1 MIEKLR
7 ELNKINNLLDRLA
20 GFSLEIQKREIF
32 GHGDEYTWVI
42 CGERFG
48 RDEFVIIQKEH
59 QDKYEVYYS
68 MDHDACLRANHINDA
83 MCNGFV
89 ATVHRGYDNRAEC
102 ILENYVENQGFCI
115 DFTGLRTRDHWALPE
130 SSFNRNE
137 LERMC
142 NETMYGYGT
151 TTGYTYTYHSPS
163 VSIRNNINDHIAQV
177 SNSAEIQIGSDGV
190 KLNDTCGTHHV
201 IATAADML
209 AIFGNPLVNEI
220 LNYAN
225 TPSNDPIERLV
236 RGRILEIF
244 NNATHL
250 GGER

>member
-1 MIEKLR
+1 MVEKLR
-7 ELNKINNLLDRLA
+7 ELHKINNLLDRLA
-20 GFSLEIQKREIF
+20 TFPLDLQKREIF
-32 GHGDEYTWVI
+32 DHGDEYTWVI

-48 RDEFVIIQKEH
+48 RDEFVIIQEEH
-59 QDKYEVYYS
+59 RDRYAVYYS
-68 MDHDACLRANHINDA
+68 MDHDACLRANRINDA
-83 MCNGFV
+83 MGNGFV
-89 ATVHRGYDNRAEC
+89 ATVHRAYDNTATC
-102 ILENYVENQGFCI
+102 MLENFVENRGFTI
-115 DFTGLRTRDHWALPE
+115 DFTRLLTRNNWALPE
-130 SSFNRNE
+130 SSFDKYE

-142 NETMYGYGT
+142 TETMYGYGT

-163 VSIRNNINDHIAQV
+163 VAIRNNINGHVAQV
-177 SNSAEIQIGSDGV
+177 SNGAEIQIGGDGV
-190 KLNDTCGTHHV
+190 KLVSDNSNYHI

>member
-7 ELNKINNLLDRLA
+7 KLHKINNLLDRLVT
-20 GFSLEIQKREIF
+20 FPLELQKREIF

-48 RDEFVIIQKEH
+48 RDEFVIIQEEH
-59 QDKYEVYYS
+59 QDRYKVYYS

-83 MCNGFV
+83 ICNGFV
-89 ATVHRGYDNRAEC
+89 AAIHRTYDNRAEC
-102 ILENYVENQGFCI
+102 ILENFAENRGFCV
-115 DFTGLRTRDHWALPE
+115 DFTRLLTRNNWVLPE
-130 SSFNRNE
+130 QSFNMHE

-163 VSIRNNINDHIAQV
+163 VSIRNNINDHVAQV
-177 SNSAEIQIGSDGV
+177 SNNAEIQIGGDGV
-190 KLNDTCGTHHV
+190 KLVDTCGNWHI

-209 AIFGNPLVNEI
+209 AIFGNPLINEI
-220 LNYAN
+220 LSYAN
-225 TPSNDPIERLV
+225 TSSNDPIERLV
-236 RGRILEIF
+236 RRRILEIF

>member
-1 MIEKLR
+1 MTEKLR
-7 ELNKINNLLDRLA
+7 ELNRINNLLDRLA
-20 GFSLEIQKREIF
+20 TFPLDLQKREIF
-32 GHGDEYTWVI
+32 DHGDEYTWII

-48 RDEFVIIQKEH
+48 RDEFVIIQEEH
-59 QDKYEVYYS
+59 RDRYAVYYS
-68 MDHDACLRANHINDA
+68 MEHDACLRANRINEA
-83 MCNGFV
+83 IGNGFV
-89 ATVHRGYDNRAEC
+89 ATVHRAYDNTAMC
-102 ILENYVENQGFCI
+102 MLENFAENRGFCI
-115 DFTGLRTRDHWALPE
+115 DFTRLLTRNNWVLPE
-130 SSFNRNE
+130 RSFDKYE

-142 NETMYGYGT
+142 NEVMYGYGT
-151 TTGYTYTYHSPS
+151 TTGYTYAYSNPS
-163 VSIRNNINDHIAQV
+163 VSIKNNINNDTIQV
-177 SNSAEIQIGSDGV
+177 SNSVEIQIGGDGV
-190 KLNDTCGTHHV
+190 KLVDAYGNWHA

-236 RGRILEIF
+236 RRRILEIF

>member
-1 MIEKLR
+1 M
-7 ELNKINNLLDRLA
+7 
-20 GFSLEIQKREIF
+20 
-32 GHGDEYTWVI
+32 
-42 CGERFG
+42 
-48 RDEFVIIQKEH
+48 
-59 QDKYEVYYS
+59 
-68 MDHDACLRANHINDA
+68 
-83 MCNGFV
+83 
-89 ATVHRGYDNRAEC
+89 
-102 ILENYVENQGFCI
+102 LENFVENRGF
-115 DFTGLRTRDHWALPE
+115 TRLLTRNNWALPE
-130 SSFNRNE
+130 SSFDKYE

-142 NETMYGYGT
+142 TETMYGYGT
-151 TTGYTYTYHSPS
+151 TTGYHSPS
-163 VSIRNNINDHIAQV
+163 VAIRNNINGHVDQV
-177 SNSAEIQIGSDGV
+177 SKGAEIQIGGDGV
-190 KLNDTCGTHHV
+190 KLVSDNNNYHV

>member
-1 MIEKLR
+1 MVEKLR
-7 ELNKINNLLDRLA
+7 ELHKINNLLDRLA
-20 GFSLEIQKREIF
+20 TFPLDLQKREIF
-32 GHGDEYTWVI
+32 DHGDEYTWVI

-48 RDEFVIIQKEH
+48 RDEFVIIQEEH
-59 QDKYEVYYS
+59 RDRYAVYYS
-68 MDHDACLRANHINDA
+68 MDHDACLRANRINDA
-83 MCNGFV
+83 MGNGFV
-89 ATVHRGYDNRAEC
+89 ATVHRAYDNTAMC
-102 ILENYVENQGFCI
+102 MLENFVENRGYTI
-115 DFTGLRTRDHWALPE
+115 DFTRLLTRNNWALPE
-130 SSFNRNE
+130 SSFDKYE

-142 NETMYGYGT
+142 TETMYGYGT

-163 VSIRNNINDHIAQV
+163 VAIRNNINGHVAQV
-177 SNSAEIQIGSDGV
+177 SNGAEIQIGGDGV
-190 KLNDTCGTHHV
+190 KLVCDHNNYHV